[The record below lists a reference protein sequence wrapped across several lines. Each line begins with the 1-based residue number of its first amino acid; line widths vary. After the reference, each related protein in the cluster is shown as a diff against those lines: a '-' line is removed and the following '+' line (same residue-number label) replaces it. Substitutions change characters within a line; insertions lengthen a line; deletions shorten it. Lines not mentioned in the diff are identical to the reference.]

1 MGIDVT
7 KGASVPLD
15 ADGSGLTHVT
25 VGLGWDPAAPG
36 GEDFDLDASAIAL
49 TGTGRAPSRGY
60 FVYYN
65 NLTTPRREIVHRGDS
80 LTGENAGDDEQ
91 IDVHLEALSA
101 SIRRIVF
108 PVSIYNA
115 EYRGQSFG
123 DVRNAYIRVVDAATG
138 QEITRYDLSTDA
150 ATETA
155 MLFGELY
162 RDDPGDPPGDVG
174 WHFRALGQGRV
185 TGLVG
190 IAREYGVDV

>member
-1 MGIDVT
+1 VGINVT

-15 ADGSGLTHVT
+15 ADGSGLTQVN

-49 TGTGRAPSRGY
+49 TEAGTAPSRAY

-80 LTGENAGDDEQ
+80 LTGENGGDDEQ
-91 IDVHLEALSA
+91 IDVHLEALST
-101 SIRRIVF
+101 SITRIVF
-108 PVSIYNA
+108 PVSIHNA

-123 DVRNAYIRVVDAATG
+123 DVRNAYIRVVDAGTG
-138 QEITRYDLSTDA
+138 RQIARYDLSTDA

-162 RDDPGDPPGDVG
+162 RDDSG
-174 WHFRALGQGRV
+174 WHFLALGQGRL